1 MGIWKPLIEERL
13 WQLEEEC
20 FSESVR
26 EILEERLVTEGK
38 EKIRTERGRACLWLE
53 GQDREDSRVLLRR
66 GEKKTEGEFFSFW
79 VIRLVTEGV
88 RTESN
93 RLATALML
101 PDCCTKEALEHA
113 VDEGPALKVLRGSWQ
128 REEAPETHRDASR
141 KLSSGEKYW
150 GAAHGLVGI
159 MHFLMYMGL
168 KIDEIE
174 DAKDTLRYMIK
185 NRFPSGNYPASE
197 EDRNRDVLVH

>member
-38 EKIRTERGRACLWLE
+38 EKIRAERGRACLWLE
-53 GQDREDSRVLLRR
+53 GQDKEDSRVLLRR

-88 RTESN
+88 RTE
-93 RLATALML
+93 R
-101 PDCCTKEALEHA
+101 
-113 VDEGPALKVLRGSWQ
+113 
-128 REEAPETHRDASR
+128 
-141 KLSSGEKYW
+141 
-150 GAAHGLVGI
+150 
-159 MHFLMYMGL
+159 
-168 KIDEIE
+168 
-174 DAKDTLRYMIK
+174 
-185 NRFPSGNYPASE
+185 
-197 EDRNRDVLVH
+197 